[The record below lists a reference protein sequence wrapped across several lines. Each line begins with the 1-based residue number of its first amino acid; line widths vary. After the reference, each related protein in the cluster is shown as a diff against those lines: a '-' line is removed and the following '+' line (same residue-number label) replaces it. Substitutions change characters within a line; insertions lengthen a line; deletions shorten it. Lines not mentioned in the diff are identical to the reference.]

1 MSKIKLAVVFGG
13 MSTEHDVSIV
23 SGTSVIKNL
32 NKEKYDIHPIYIG
45 KTGHWYTYTP
55 TKRVYKVGDRI
66 DNISSLAS
74 PLQYLSQMDCIFPV
88 LHGLYGED
96 GTIQGLFELTKV
108 PYVGCKV
115 LASSISMDK
124 AYTKIIFEKAG
135 LEQAKYIY
143 IRENNGEYIY
153 VDEKFDETI
162 CTLEEVTKIIEEKLK
177 YPMFIKPSNSGSS
190 VGINKARNTQELEE
204 AVIYAAKFDKKI
216 LIEEGINGRE
226 VECAVLGNEEVEA
239 SCVGEV
245 LSAEE
250 FYSFDS
256 KYKNNESRTQIPAY
270 IPKEI
275 SDKIRKSAIKAFK
288 AVNGSGLSRV
298 DFFIENETNRIII
311 NEINTLPGFTNISMY
326 PKLFEAVGI
335 SYSELLDKIIQ
346 LAIKE
351 NNKNEK

>member
-1 MSKIKLAVVFGG
+1 MNKIKLAVVFGG

-32 NKEKYDIHPIYIG
+32 DKEKYDIHPIYIG
-45 KTGHWYTYTP
+45 KTGYWYTYTP
-55 TKRVYKVGDRI
+55 TRREYKVGDSI

-74 PLQYLSQMDCIFPV
+74 PIQYLRQMDCIFPV

-96 GTIQGLFELTKV
+96 GTIQGLFELTKI

-115 LASSISMDK
+115 LSSSISMDK

-135 LEQAKYIY
+135 LDQAKYIY
-143 IRENNGEYIY
+143 IRENNGKYIY
-153 VDEKFDETI
+153 VHENFNETI
-162 CTLEEVTKIIEEKLK
+162 CTLEQVTKIVEENLK

-190 VGINKARNTQELEE
+190 VGINKAKNIQELKE
-204 AVIYAAKFDKKI
+204 AVIYATKFDKKI

-239 SCVGEV
+239 SCIGEV
-245 LSAEE
+245 LSAED

-335 SYSELLDKIIQ
+335 QYNELLDKIIE
-346 LAIKE
+346 LAITG
-351 NNKNEK
+351 

>member
-23 SGTSVIKNL
+23 SGTSVIRNL
-32 NKEKYDIHPIYIG
+32 DETKYDIYPIYIG
-45 KTGHWYTYTP
+45 KTGYWYIYTP
-55 TKRVYKVGDRI
+55 TKRIYKVGDKI
-66 DNISSLAS
+66 DNIESLS
-74 PLQYLSQMDCIFPV
+74 NPIQYLSKMDCIFPV

-124 AYTKIIFEKAG
+124 VYTKIIFEKAG
-135 LEQAKYIY
+135 LDQAKYIY
-143 IRENNGEYIY
+143 IRENNGKYIH
-153 VDEKFDETI
+153 VDENFNETI
-162 CTLEEVTKIIEEKLK
+162 CSLEQVTKIIEEKLK

-190 VGINKARNTQELEE
+190 VGINKAKNIEELEE
-204 AVIYAAKFDKKI
+204 AVIYATKFDKKI

-226 VECAVLGNEEVEA
+226 LECAVLGNEEVEA
-239 SCVGEV
+239 SCIGEV
-245 LSAEE
+245 LSAED

-275 SDKIRKSAIKAFK
+275 SDKIRKNAIKAFK

-298 DFFIENETNRIII
+298 DFFIENETDRIII

-335 SYSELLDKIIQ
+335 HYNELLDKIIE
-346 LAIKE
+346 LAMKG
-351 NNKNEK
+351 N

>member
-1 MSKIKLAVVFGG
+1 MNKIKLAVVFGG

-32 NKEKYDIHPIYIG
+32 DKEKYDIHPIYIG
-45 KTGHWYTYTP
+45 KTGYWYTYTP
-55 TKRVYKVGDRI
+55 TRREYKVGDSI

-74 PLQYLSQMDCIFPV
+74 PIQYLRQMDCIFPV

-115 LASSISMDK
+115 LSSSISMDK

-135 LEQAKYIY
+135 LDQAKYIY
-143 IRENNGEYIY
+143 IRENNGKYIY
-153 VDEKFDETI
+153 VHENFNETI
-162 CTLEEVTKIIEEKLK
+162 CTLEQVTKIVEENLK

-190 VGINKARNTQELEE
+190 VGINKAKNIQELKE
-204 AVIYAAKFDKKI
+204 AVIYATKFDKKI

-239 SCVGEV
+239 SCIGEV
-245 LSAEE
+245 LSAED

-335 SYSELLDKIIQ
+335 QYNELLDKIIE
-346 LAIKE
+346 LAITG
-351 NNKNEK
+351 

>member
-32 NKEKYDIHPIYIG
+32 DKEKYDIHPIYIG
-45 KTGHWYTYTP
+45 KTGYWYTYTP
-55 TKRVYKVGDRI
+55 TKRVYKVGDSI
-66 DNISSLAS
+66 DNISSLS
-74 PLQYLSQMDCIFPV
+74 NPIQYLSQMDCIFPV

-124 AYTKIIFEKAG
+124 VYTKIIFQRAG
-135 LEQAKYIY
+135 LDQANYIY
-143 IRENNGEYIY
+143 IRENNGKYIY

-162 CTLEEVTKIIEEKLK
+162 FTLEQVTKIIEEKLK

-190 VGINKARNTQELEE
+190 VGINKVNNIEELEK
-204 AVIYAAKFDKKI
+204 AIIYATQFDKKI
-216 LIEEGINGRE
+216 LIEEGINGKE
-226 VECAVLGNEEVEA
+226 VECAVLGNEEVQA
-239 SCVGEV
+239 SCIGEV

-256 KYKNNESRTQIPAY
+256 KYNNNESRTQIPANLS
-270 IPKEI
+270 KQI
-275 SDKIRKSAIKAFK
+275 SEEIRKKAIKAFK

-298 DFFIENETNRIII
+298 DFFVEQGTNKIII
-311 NEINTLPGFTNISMY
+311 NEINTLPGFTKISMY

-335 SYSELLDKIIQ
+335 NYSQLLDKIIE
-346 LAIKE
+346 LAIK
-351 NNKNEK
+351 